1 MWISWRAS
9 RQDLDMLFMVLLGIK
24 QVYPLDR
31 GFSFTMMVC
40 FYGWLGDHLVSKQ
53 LRSQEPQVT
62 PTIHEGWPF
71 VCCQGWWRRMKKSK
85 QGFGPGLAKDKQK
98 PSHAS
103 HFPLLNSNAQSDS
116 TSMVSFAFTIHP
128 AREYQQRGRIDF
140 SPNNESRRDKAMVDL
155 AVLQR
160 KRKGGVTNHQI
171 FGPTS
176 NYVEKTKSL
185 I

>member
-1 MWISWRAS
+1 
-9 RQDLDMLFMVLLGIK
+9 
-24 QVYPLDR
+24 
-31 GFSFTMMVC
+31 
-40 FYGWLGDHLVSKQ
+40 
-53 LRSQEPQVT
+53 
-62 PTIHEGWPF
+62 
-71 VCCQGWWRRMKKSK
+71 
-85 QGFGPGLAKDKQK
+85 
-98 PSHAS
+98 
-103 HFPLLNSNAQSDS
+103 
-116 TSMVSFAFTIHP
+116 MVSFAFTIHP

-185 I
+185 IWYKSEHTKESFCSGDF

>member
-24 QVYPLDR
+24 HVYPLDR

-103 HFPLLNSNAQSDS
+103 HFPLLNSNAVRFHFDGKLC
-116 TSMVSFAFTIHP
+116 FYHP
-128 AREYQQRGRIDF
+128 SCQRI
-140 SPNNESRRDKAMVDL
+140 PT
-155 AVLQR
+155 
-160 KRKGGVTNHQI
+160 KRADR
-171 FGPTS
+171 FLS
-176 NYVEKTKSL
+176 
-185 I
+185 